1 MKVLLSATSS
11 RHDESKKRVI
21 EANSLDEVIS
31 KLLIDK
37 ELVKALI
44 KKENSCLKEYNPQEF
59 VVTVNSATSKYA
71 VEVEIYD
78 TYREL

>member
-1 MKVLLSATSS
+1 MKVLLYATSS
-11 RHDESKKRVI
+11 MHDEGKKRII
-21 EANSLDEVIS
+21 EAHSIDEVLA

-44 KKENSCLKEYNPQEF
+44 KEENSCLKEYNPQEF
-59 VVTVNSATSKYA
+59 VVTVNSTTSKYA

-78 TYREL
+78 TYRE